1 MSSAENAASVPSSKP
16 GPRHNS
22 MLLIGGCF
30 SLAFAVFQVSAI
42 WWSASA
48 IRYFGGPAQ
57 FSTEKPF
64 AYALLCLGVAAMAAV
79 AGLYALSGAGK
90 LPRLPLLCTVLI
102 AVTVVYVLRGLLIVP
117 QTRFVLKH
125 PELARFVVFSAIS
138 LCVGLVHLGG
148 VVGLFRRGRPDE
160 ARIITPALKMTRNR

>member
-1 MSSAENAASVPSSKP
+1 MSSAEKAASAPSSEP
-16 GPRHNS
+16 GPRHNP
-22 MLLIGGCF
+22 MLLVGGCF
-30 SLAFAVFQVSAI
+30 SLAFAVFQLSAI

-48 IRYFGGPAQ
+48 IGYFGGPAQ
-57 FSTEKPF
+57 FSTERPV
-64 AYALLCLGVAAMAAV
+64 AYAILCLAVAAMVAV

-90 LPRLPLLCTVLI
+90 LPRLPLLRTVLI
-102 AVTVVYVLRGLLIVP
+102 AVAVVYLLRGLLVIP

-125 PELARFVVFSAIS
+125 PELARSVVFSAIS

>member
-1 MSSAENAASVPSSKP
+1 MSTAGTAASAPSSKP
-16 GPRHNS
+16 VPRHNR
-22 MLLIGGCF
+22 MLRVGGCF

-64 AYALLCLGVAAMAAV
+64 AYAILCLAVAAMVAV

-90 LPRLPLLCTVLI
+90 PPRLPLLRTVLI
-102 AVTVVYVLRGLLIVP
+102 AVTVVYLLRGLLIVP
-117 QTRFVLKH
+117 QTRLVLRH
-125 PELARFVVFSAIS
+125 PELVRFAVFSAIS
-138 LCVGLVHLGG
+138 LCVGFVHLGG
-148 VVGLFRRGRPDE
+148 VVVLYRHGRPDQ
-160 ARIITPALKMTRNR
+160 A